1 MLESSLHY
9 PIFGKEIP
17 CPHCRQTIQAL
28 TLTDS
33 YLCDRHG
40 AFEANPDTEELVH
53 LQSNRQWKRWEEKW
67 YRQHTH
73 PDGIRFEIHEALDRL
88 YTKGFRATKI
98 TIASRYET
106 LVSRSLELRAPRTRI
121 SEEADSPPV
130 QSRVPYLYGLPVT
143 FSDHGCDKDG
153 DRRNDEKWQIVNFE
167 LETEPGVP
175 RRYPYHY
182 LVRD

>member
-1 MLESSLHY
+1 MLNSASQY
-9 PIFGKEIP
+9 PIFGPEIQ
-17 CPHCRQTIQAL
+17 CPHCRQPIAAL
-28 TLTDS
+28 TLTDT
-33 YLCDRHG
+33 YLCHRHG
-40 AFEANPDTEELVH
+40 AFEANPDTRELVH
-53 LQSNRQWKRWEEKW
+53 LQSNRRWREWQGEW

-121 SEEADSPPV
+121 TDEPDNTPM

-143 FSDHGCDKDG
+143 FSDEQG
-153 DRRNDEKWQIVNFE
+153 DRQDDEKWKIVNFE

>member
-9 PIFGKEIP
+9 PIFGAEIV

-28 TLTDS
+28 ALTDS

-40 AFEANPDTEELVH
+40 AFEADPDTEILVH
-53 LQSNRQWKRWEEKW
+53 LQSNRQWKQWEGKW

-88 YTKGFRATKI
+88 YTKGFRATKLI
-98 TIASRYET
+98 IASRYEM
-106 LVSRSLELRAPRTRI
+106 LVSRSLELRASQASFSGKPDQPSQT
-121 SEEADSPPV
+121 SKVPV
-130 QSRVPYLYGLPVT
+130 LYGLPVT
-143 FSDHGCDKDG
+143 FSDQDE
-153 DRRNDEKWQIVNFE
+153 NPDEKWKIVNFE

-175 RRYPYHY
+175 HRYPYHY
-182 LVRD
+182 LLRE

>member
-1 MLESSLHY
+1 MLEPSLHY
-9 PIFGKEIP
+9 PIFGAEIL

-53 LQSNRQWKRWEEKW
+53 LQSSRQWKRWEGKW

-88 YTKGFRATKI
+88 YTKGFRATKL
-98 TIASRYET
+98 TIANRYEM
-106 LVSRSLELRAPRTRI
+106 LVSRSLELRAAQTHIP
-121 SEEADSPPV
+121 SKSDPQPQQSHVPV
-130 QSRVPYLYGLPVT
+130 LYGLPVT
-143 FSDHGCDKDG
+143 FSEHNNLDA
-153 DRRNDEKWQIVNFE
+153 KWQIVNFE

-175 RRYPYHY
+175 HRYPYHY
-182 LVRD
+182 LLRE